1 MFGKRKAEDNS
12 EESGNKQSKIDK
24 KDRTEDIKV
33 KEEENGETE
42 SPVTSTNNDNENGSQ
57 DGFAS
62 AGTCDRKDDRD
73 VRVKGPDD
81 CGMFLICGGTNWDL
95 TGRKNVPKGTKG
107 ATGRNLWSPHR
118 FTPLNGVRVKLVASG
133 SNSVHSIIVTEEGRA
148 MSLGRNEKGQLG
160 VGDTKRRDVPTVIEA
175 LKDHSVVGAACG
187 KNHTL
192 ILTDRG
198 VVYGC
203 GDNKFGQCGVGNQN
217 PTILTATAI
226 CYKGPPIV
234 KLGCGAEFSMILDC
248 KGALHSFGLPEYG
261 QLGHNTDG
269 KYFVTC
275 NKLGFHCETAPKR
288 IVFYIEKA
296 KDGHITPVEVVE
308 IIDFSCGSNHTVAV
322 DSLKRVFSW
331 GWGGLGRLGHA
342 EQKDEMIPRLIKFFD
357 TQSRGVKSVHCG
369 SSFSLAINELG
380 AVYLFGQTKR
390 TGEANMYPKP
400 IQDLTGWSVRSVG
413 CGFTSIVM
421 AADDSVIAWGPS
433 PTYGELGFGELHK
446 SSTTPMEV
454 KALEGIYIL
463 QVSCGLG
470 HTLLL
475 ARDQSEQEK
484 AKLMKLPEFMP

>member
-1 MFGKRKAEDNS
+1 M
-12 EESGNKQSKIDK
+12 IDELK
-24 KDRTEDIKV
+24 
-33 KEEENGETE
+33 
-42 SPVTSTNNDNENGSQ
+42 
-57 DGFAS
+57 
-62 AGTCDRKDDRD
+62 
-73 VRVKGPDD
+73 VKGPDE
-81 CGMFLICGGTNWDL
+81 CGMLLMCGSTNWDL

-107 ATGRNLWSPHR
+107 GNGRNLWSPHR
-118 FTPLNGVRVKLVASG
+118 FSPLNGVRVRLVASG
-133 SNSVHSIIVTEEGRA
+133 SNSVHSIIVTEDGQA
-148 MSLGRNEKGQLG
+148 MSFGRNEKGQLG
-160 VGDTKRRDVPTVIEA
+160 VGDTKRRDVPTLIEA
-175 LKDHSVVGAACG
+175 IKDHNIVSAACG

-192 ILTDRG
+192 LLTDG
-198 VVYGC
+198 GNVYAC
-203 GDNKFGQCGVGNQN
+203 GDNKFGQCGVGSQN
-217 PTILTATAI
+217 PTILTVTPI
-226 CYKGPPIV
+226 SYKGPPVV
-234 KLGCGAEFSMILDC
+234 KLGCGAEFSMILDL

-275 NKLGFHCETAPKR
+275 NKLGFHSETAPKR

-308 IIDFSCGSNHTVAV
+308 IVDFSCGSNHTVAV
-322 DSLKRVFSW
+322 DSHKRVFSW

-369 SSFSLAINELG
+369 

-400 IQDLTGWSVRSVG
+400 IQDLTGWAVRSVG
-413 CGFTSIVM
+413 CSFTSIVM

-454 KALEGIYIL
+454 KALEGIYVH
-463 QVSCGLG
+463 QVACGLG
-470 HTLLL
+470 HTLYI
-475 ARDQSEQEK
+475 ARDQTEQER
-484 AKLMKLPEFMP
+484 AKLMKLPEFTP